1 MTALNWIVKEAK
13 KLKKAYP
20 KRFAT
25 WKEYVAQAS
34 AIYAS
39 KHKKKSPVGKKKIGA
54 VKSGGTNK
62 SHKDTKSHNVNIK
75 VVSGYTGTFR
85 KGKNTTVHYT
95 NEYRTKAPK
104 KRSILNG
111 TKKTSPGTFVNS
123 NSLGLIY
130 PQQKEIVVGK
140 IGDVTKIKSLDN
152 LIPNVKVKISRGR
165 KYYGNTQ
172 VTSDID
178 VVNAFRK
185 YFTKSK
191 IETQEFAAAMFL
203 DTQLKI
209 IGVYMHTQG
218 GLTSTVVDRRLI
230 LSAALQLGAVNIILA
245 HNHPSGNLK
254 PSAADIEMTKEMV
267 AACKKLDLN
276 LTDHVIITA
285 NSFTSI
291 RQGGYFK
298 W

>member
-13 KLKKAYP
+13 KLKKQFP

-39 KHKKKSPVGKKKIGA
+39 KNKSKSSVVKKKTVKKKVA
-54 VKSGGTNK
+54 KKKLVNK
-62 SHKDTKSHNVNIK
+62 KI
-75 VVSGYTGTFR
+75 VSGYTGTFR

-95 NEYRTKAPK
+95 NEYRTKATK

-111 TKKTSPGTFVNS
+111 TKKTSPGTFVNN
-123 NSLGLIY
+123 NSLGLVY

-140 IGDVTKIKSLDN
+140 IGDVTKVKSLEN
-152 LIPNVKVKISRGR
+152 LVPNVKVKITRGR
-165 KYYGNTQ
+165 KFYGNIK
-172 VTSDID
+172 VTSDLD
-178 VVNAFRK
+178 VINAFRK

-203 DTQLKI
+203 DAQLRI

-218 GLTSTVVDRRLI
+218 GLTSTIVDRRLI
-230 LSAALQLGAVNIILA
+230 LSAALQLGAISIILA
-245 HNHPSGNLK
+245 HNHPSGGLK
-254 PSAADIEMTKEMV
+254 PSTADIDMTKEMI

-285 NSFTSI
+285 DNFTSL
-291 RQGGYFK
+291 RNGGYVRF
-298 W
+298 